1 VVKRREMISLTS
13 FPENLFAI
21 SSIHNE
27 DRFLGMRIDDPDH
40 SEVVLFVGHH
50 GVEFDGAITAM
61 VETGVAIN
69 RDQLIEMSQ
78 AMLATAM
85 SMIEPDDFSENGES
99 YYG

>member
-1 VVKRREMISLTS
+1 MISLTS

-50 GVEFDGAITAM
+50 GVEFDGAMEKKIKIENKIYNIYNST
-61 VETGVAIN
+61 VNIN
-69 RDQLIEMSQ
+69 NS
-78 AMLATAM
+78 
-85 SMIEPDDFSENGES
+85 
-99 YYG
+99 